1 MEKKTANSVRMF
13 KSVDLVFDQN
23 QTKWAT
29 STVLAKSIP
38 EFRGIVRQIDD
49 SAVKADKNILAAAI
63 TKNEIKED
71 LAEIVFLAC
80 SGLTSIA
87 NYEKNSAL
95 AQPVKQTESGLA
107 RMKDDELITTGKTVL
122 DLAKANAKKLE
133 EYGFTAEDLT
143 RLETLIE
150 QFVKAEASPRSEEST
165 RVAAKMSMNELI
177 SSAKE
182 ILTDHIDHQ
191 MELIR
196 RREPE
201 FYNAYQ
207 SARKVINIG
216 IRHETKE
223 EPKQ

>member
-133 EYGFTAEDLT
+133 EYDL
-143 RLETLIE
+143 R
-150 QFVKAEASPRSEEST
+150 PRTS
-165 RVAAKMSMNELI
+165 
-177 SSAKE
+177 
-182 ILTDHIDHQ
+182 H
-191 MELIR
+191 
-196 RREPE
+196 
-201 FYNAYQ
+201 
-207 SARKVINIG
+207 G
-216 IRHETKE
+216 
-223 EPKQ
+223 